1 MNKLQESLILNGYEY
16 DEEDESYE
24 KTVFSDKWI
33 GAFVPFVRLFTIAI
47 FDDYNVFV
55 SYNKPMIYDTETI
68 EKVKKERA
76 ILKEI
81 DLTVKDDE

>member
-1 MNKLQESLILNGYEY
+1 MSKINESLILNGYEY
-16 DEEDESYE
+16 DEEDVTYE

-33 GAFVPFVRLFTIAI
+33 GAFVPFVRLFTIVI

-55 SYNKPMIYDTETI
+55 SYNNSMIYEVETI
-68 EKVKKERA
+68 EKVKKERE

-81 DLTVKDDE
+81 GLTVKDNE